1 MDLPAPSWTNLSR
14 LISAMLLDDLR
25 QYPNVPD
32 LSAPIGHLRLVHLRD
47 LTVADAWPWPGH
59 VSILITATPAPGA
72 LGAGAAQSYSRCD
85 VTR

>member
-1 MDLPAPSWTNLSR
+1 VDDLSR
-14 LISAMLLDDLR
+14 LISAMRIDDLR

-59 VSILITATPAPGA
+59 VSILITATRRPAPGA
-72 LGAGAAQSYSRCD
+72 GAARRYSLCD
-85 VTR
+85 VKR